1 MPPRRGARRV
11 AREHPAAMKS
21 SMGLSSTTAED
32 ALVSSLLRRLSHRV
46 VQFVG
51 DSTLRN
57 QFVQLARVGL
67 DIPRTLPLAM
77 AVTQHNFSGAFS
89 SSSPIKQSD
98 RPDSSNGYWGG
109 FGSMLATTPANATIA
124 YAKIW
129 GCTELKSTLLAARKA
144 MNRHQRR
151 TGRGRWPPDVIVWN
165 FGLHLLHMYPA
176 RPVPTVSLRCA
187 LGYGELMHSSL
198 HELQRAAPT
207 ARLMWRTTNAVCDSG
222 FVGDWYDVIH
232 AYSGSGSASYQ
243 LPAARRVRERCT
255 RRYNVSEAVCDQTV
269 MSRQN
274 TLAQQRLALKA
285 LSDDPGIGVLDAF
298 ALTDGQCASTAD
310 GRHYPNLLARI
321 NTNLLQTL
329 AHV

>member
-1 MPPRRGARRV
+1 
-11 AREHPAAMKS
+11 MKS
-21 SMGLSSTTAED
+21 SMGLSSTATED
-32 ALVSSLLRRLSHRV
+32 ALIGSLLRRLSHRV

-109 FGSMLATTPANATIA
+109 FGSMLATTPGNATIA

-129 GCTELKSTLLAARKA
+129 GCTELKSTLLVARKA

-151 TGRGRWPPDVIVWN
+151 TGHGRWPPDVIMWN

-176 RPVPTVSLRCA
+176 RPMPTVSLRCA
-187 LGYGELMHSSL
+187 LGYEELVHSSL
-198 HELQRAAPT
+198 RELQRAAAT

-232 AYSGSGSASYQ
+232 AYRGTGSRGMSCQ
-243 LPAARRVRERCT
+243 QPAARRVRERCT
-255 RRYNVSEAVCDQTV
+255 RRYNVSESVCDQTV

-274 TLAQQRLALKA
+274 TLTQQRLALKA
-285 LSDDPGIGVLDAF
+285 LSDDPRIGVLDAF
-298 ALTDGQCASTAD
+298 ALTDGQCGSTAD

-321 NTNLLQTL
+321 NTNLLQRL
-329 AHV
+329 LG